1 MVAGRA
7 MAMQMVQMMIK
18 TNMTTSLV
26 VLGER
31 GFMIALLLSRVMAS
45 MVNTLAGTV
54 EREMNWL
61 TEQYTD
67 PKYQILQRTR
77 VDKILEHKS
86 VLPVPH
92 VDEGEDAVERGH
104 YDVRYGQVHKEIV
117 CHTPHAPVSW
127 NFHDLKLNLSEVK
140 KHAEVLT

>member
-1 MVAGRA
+1 MVAGKA

-31 GFMIALLLSRVMAS
+31 GFMIALLLSRVMAI

-61 TEQYTD
+61 REQ
-67 PKYQILQRTR
+67 
-77 VDKILEHKS
+77 
-86 VLPVPH
+86 
-92 VDEGEDAVERGH
+92 
-104 YDVRYGQVHKEIV
+104 
-117 CHTPHAPVSW
+117 
-127 NFHDLKLNLSEVK
+127 
-140 KHAEVLT
+140 